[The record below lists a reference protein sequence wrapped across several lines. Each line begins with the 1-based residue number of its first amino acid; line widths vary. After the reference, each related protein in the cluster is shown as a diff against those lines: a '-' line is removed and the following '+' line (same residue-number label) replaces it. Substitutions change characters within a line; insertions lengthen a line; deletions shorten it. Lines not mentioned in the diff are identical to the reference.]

1 MNKKI
6 ILAICVIIM
15 FIMPILSVED
25 IFIWIISIFF
35 INKSIKVFKNKN
47 SLKPVIINTTV
58 CCLLIVLYNVI
69 ARYIEDILIKMWV

>member
-25 IFIWIISIFF
+25 IFIWIISLFF
-35 INKSIKVFKNKN
+35 INKSIKTFKKEDN
-47 SLKPVIINTTV
+47 LKAVIINTTV
-58 CCLLIVLYNVI
+58 CCFVIILYNVL

>member
-35 INKSIKVFKNKN
+35 ISKSIKVFKNKN
-47 SLKPVIINTTV
+47 SLKPVIINTTI
-58 CCLLIVLYNVI
+58 CFLLIVLYNVI